1 MFDLLNQNWH
11 NKEIHMAEVCEG
23 CAQCMDVSYFPE
35 QDIWLCGTCRDLGTE
50 TFDVDTL
57 EKGSGIQPFLAKC
70 KEYGFQKPEF
80 YKSDKFT
87 TFIIFDWI
95 ADFSTLK
102 GIYFMKLE
110 DGRGMLK
117 ISAAHGSVTIWSDKK
132 ARSTIR

>member
-1 MFDLLNQNWH
+1 
-11 NKEIHMAEVCEG
+11 MAEVCES
-23 CAQCMDVSYFPE
+23 CAQCIDVSYFPE

-117 ISAAHGSVTIWSDKK
+117 ISGAHGSVTIWSDKK